1 TPSRL
6 GERLARHGIELDLP
20 TSDQPGWHLSLRFFR
35 EEGRLTFDTRS
46 VLADFARAM
55 RRAREQAESDDTQGD
70 EPVDGD
76 DAAAD

>member
-1 TPSRL
+1 MDDAPPS
-6 GERLARHGIELDLP
+6 
-20 TSDQPGWHLSLRFFR
+20 R